1 MEFANSQAQPRKD
14 YRLIACF
21 SCGFI
26 QILTW
31 GIGFEIFDG
40 HACVASGYGV
50 PDLKT
55 SRHGGKH
62 RAFGADKSRGGPLA
76 WADADLISGGGTPVW
91 ASDGGR
97 CDARSW
103 VFGDRAGSGISHHV
117 FRTKDLNPPR
127 QQRGFLKEASRKSTP
142 QKRLPP
148 KAKPSRS
155 RKLDVLGRK
164 NTVGIDIVSGVG
176 G

>member
-1 MEFANSQAQPRKD
+1 V
-14 YRLIACF
+14 C
-21 SCGFI
+21 
-26 QILTW
+26 

-55 SRHGGKH
+55 SRHGSKH
-62 RAFGADKSRGGPLA
+62 RAFGADKSRGGPLG

-91 ASDGGR
+91 ASDGGG
-97 CDARSW
+97 CDARSARASAPRVSAAVW

-117 FRTKDLNPPR
+117 LRTKDLNPPR